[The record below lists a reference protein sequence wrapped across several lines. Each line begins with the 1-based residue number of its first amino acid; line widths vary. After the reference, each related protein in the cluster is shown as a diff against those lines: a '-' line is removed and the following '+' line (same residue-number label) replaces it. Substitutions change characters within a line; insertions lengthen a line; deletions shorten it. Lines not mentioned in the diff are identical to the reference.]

1 MAGEPHHVEFVAV
14 RAFEIQKPVLE
25 VMASHEPVYRL
36 DQARSLQPARVLFLE
51 FGPIPYEDVLYAD
64 IALKLPRVV
73 AVVLLSYFI
82 IKNFLAVLLG
92 LVDVFLEFREVAV
105 DAQVGVSV
113 VHGDIIKNSDC
124 NSEFHAKFISLL
136 FLTVQWFDFTPCVRR
151 FWFSCKFEGDFPFF
165 YALF

>member
-1 MAGEPHHVEFVAV
+1 M
-14 RAFEIQKPVLE
+14 QPV
-25 VMASHEPVYRL
+25 
-36 DQARSLQPARVLFLE
+36 RVLFLE

-64 IALKLPRVV
+64 VALKLPRVV

-92 LVDVFLEFREVAV
+92 FVDVLLEFREVAV

-136 FLTVQWFDFTPCVRR
+136 FFYELCRINFLP
-151 FWFSCKFEGDFPFF
+151 FEKDWD
-165 YALF
+165 